1 MQISDI
7 NRYLLSIYAAV
18 PVHKKSD
25 KQNYWPISMLPICG
39 KKIFRGLIEN
49 DLSDSCIDQ
58 HLSLTYKI
66 FKSFDDGFEVRSVF
80 LDISKA
86 FDKV

>member
-1 MQISDI
+1 
-7 NRYLLSIYAAV
+7 
-18 PVHKKSD
+18 
-25 KQNYWPISMLPICG
+25 MLPICG

-58 HLSLTYKI
+58 HLSLTDKI